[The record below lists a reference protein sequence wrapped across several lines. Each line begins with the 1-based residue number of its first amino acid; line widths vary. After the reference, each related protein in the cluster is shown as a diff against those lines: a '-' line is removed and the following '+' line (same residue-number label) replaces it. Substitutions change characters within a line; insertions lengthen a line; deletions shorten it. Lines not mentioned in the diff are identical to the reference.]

1 LCASRGF
8 TFFHAL
14 LKCTWFI
21 VSWSDASGAFSSAA
35 QNDRL
40 SGDVF
45 PLDFSSAKIARFLV
59 AVLAVQSDVT
69 SGRVS
74 MNETMSLKEAA
85 RYLKLSQEALRRKA
99 KAGVIP
105 GAKLGKSWVF
115 YQPDLVEYLRSRYP
129 RLVGPLHDP
138 RRRAS
143 TPIYWDYEKG
153 RSPGVPRPPQSGNLE
168 NPEARQEA
176 PADVGAGG
184 GTLAQGEGPQGQLG
198 RG

>member
-8 TFFHAL
+8 TFFHTL

-21 VSWSDASGAFSSAA
+21 VSWGDASGAFSSAA

-129 RLVGPLHDP
+129 R
-138 RRRAS
+138 
-143 TPIYWDYEKG
+143 
-153 RSPGVPRPPQSGNLE
+153 PRPLYRTIVTRVVVVTPS
-168 NPEARQEA
+168 QETRA
-176 PADVGAGG
+176 
-184 GTLAQGEGPQGQLG
+184 
-198 RG
+198 